1 MEDVREARRAVR
13 MLRSQCVE
21 LSERLVGALDECQAQ
36 QRARDE
42 EAALQSMIRERQ
54 RALQQLE
61 AKRVEMSAGFEE
73 QFATMAQLQLEVDA
87 FDRDAGAVLQV
98 KKAGLQHQVQD
109 LRATQQLQARQ
120 AEVQEIDEDELEEL
134 QLRCCEHEALA
145 SALLKVTRELQDA
158 PDNTH
163 RLEQWQV
170 SVSNVEKR
178 LLSSR
183 SELETAQEIR
193 KSCMDDVASRV
204 TELDEECALHTWTT
218 PETETETDCD
228 SCVSS
233 ANEECFPESLEE
245 LRVRY
250 SSLQKES
257 SALSQRIQSK
267 VQERQLVM
275 TLIQDAE
282 AELRHVRLAAMF
294 STPQNTWL
302 DCASLCDTA
311 RGAVIGCSRLFCGF
325 RIRAVSDPPSH
336 SVSLTA
342 VTC

>member
-1 MEDVREARRAVR
+1 M
-13 MLRSQCVE
+13 
-21 LSERLVGALDECQAQ
+21 GAQ

-73 QFATMAQLQLEVDA
+73 QFAIMAQLQLEVDA
-87 FDRDAGAVLQV
+87 FDRDARAVLQV

-170 SVSNVEKR
+170 SVSKVEKR

-204 TELDEECALHTWTT
+204 TGRASRAILESSERVVCAL
-218 PETETETDCD
+218 
-228 SCVSS
+228 
-233 ANEECFPESLEE
+233 
-245 LRVRY
+245 
-250 SSLQKES
+250 
-257 SALSQRIQSK
+257 
-267 VQERQLVM
+267 
-275 TLIQDAE
+275 
-282 AELRHVRLAAMF
+282 
-294 STPQNTWL
+294 
-302 DCASLCDTA
+302 TA
-311 RGAVIGCSRLFCGF
+311 
-325 RIRAVSDPPSH
+325 H
-336 SVSLTA
+336 SE
-342 VTC
+342 